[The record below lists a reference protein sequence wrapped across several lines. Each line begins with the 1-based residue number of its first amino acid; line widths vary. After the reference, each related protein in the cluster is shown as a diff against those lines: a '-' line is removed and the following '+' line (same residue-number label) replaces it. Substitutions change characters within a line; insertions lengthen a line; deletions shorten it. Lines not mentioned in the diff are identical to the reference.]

1 MDEAKANL
9 PLKIGLL
16 IVAASYFLFTF
27 HEMFTLSWIGEWNY
41 LTGTFQYTIFV
52 EDISASIG
60 LVFRFIASLMA
71 LITVVAFFVGKGFS
85 RAKTFKVL
93 RLILVFEAVYWLG
106 LLATGILSAQ
116 GVLLMVS
123 SNRSAAS
130 ILTSFAIGAVPS
142 LVESIAIPAA
152 LFVLAFKLSPDKPA
166 KDAAKWALIAGTIYI
181 VVFWLVN
188 SSMWYAALTQK
199 GVGYLA
205 SPETLVSFIL
215 TTIGLLALAIYT
227 GYFTKKTVA
236 TQTLNIRVA
245 GAIITLLGLYF
256 LWNYLTWILF
266 GGWSN
271 WYAWFL
277 GHNMDLWMLSLPLAG
292 VPLLFTD
299 KPASKLLTP

>member
-1 MDEAKANL
+1 MGEAKANL

-16 IVAASYFLFTF
+16 TVAASYFLFTF
-27 HEMFTLSWIGEWNY
+27 HAMFTLSWIGEWNY
-41 LTGTFQYTIFV
+41 LTGTFQYSIFV
-52 EDISASIG
+52 EDISASVG

-71 LITVVAFFVGKGFS
+71 LILVVWYLAGKEFS
-85 RAKTFKVL
+85 KAKIFRVL
-93 RLILVFEAVYWLG
+93 RWILVFEAVYWLG

-130 ILTSFAIGAVPS
+130 ILTSFAVGAVPS
-142 LVESIAIPAA
+142 LVESIAIPVA
-152 LFVLAFKLSPDKPA
+152 LFILAFKLSPSKPV
-166 KDAAKWALIAGTIYI
+166 KGMIKWALIAGTVYI
-181 VVFWLVN
+181 IVFWLVN

-227 GYFTKKTVA
+227 GYFTKKTAA
-236 TQTLNIRVA
+236 TQTLNTRVA

-266 GGWSN
+266 GGWSD

-292 VPLLFTD
+292 LPLLFCD
-299 KPASKLLTP
+299 KPAQKTP